1 MVFRS
6 YSSKHTST
14 LNDTQFPY
22 IMQIP
27 SYSKNQHFLSSHPRQ
42 KTKQTVRFCRDHPAM
57 GNQAKALQAGQH
69 LLGLAVGNTAQVRLA
84 SGSSRGAFL
93 FLREWLL
100 WACPL
105 FSLPPIRP
113 VSYLGSVQTG
123 SVCMLSLPSTS
134 IAINPWCLVHSCLC
148 TDVVFVHCK
157 MRAYPNRR
165 CFHIKKWF

>member
-1 MVFRS
+1 MATVVFRS

-14 LNDTQFPY
+14 LNDSQFPY

-27 SYSKNQHFLSSHPRQ
+27 SYIGTSFLLSPGKKTNRQ
-42 KTKQTVRFCRDHPAM
+42 SVSAVTIRLWETKQ
-57 GNQAKALQAGQH
+57 KALQAGRP

-93 FLREWLL
+93 FQREWLL

-105 FSLPPIRP
+105 FSLPPIWP

-123 SVCMLSLPSTS
+123 SDWMLSLPSTS
-134 IAINPWCLVHSCLC
+134 IAIIP
-148 TDVVFVHCK
+148 DVWFSHMFVHWC
-157 MRAYPNRR
+157 
-165 CFHIKKWF
+165 CFCSL